1 MHLLINSQ
9 KQIIRK
15 EERVQKIS
23 NDNLSILNNYLIY
36 CKDNQSSDRTL
47 EVIDLYLRRFILFI
61 EKQNKKITDIDSI
74 LIKNYVIELE
84 KQKSLFN
91 KQRDLWLLRTFLRYL
106 NLFNYLD
113 TDYSHLV
120 PTMKR
125 IPKSMPTIWSEDEL
139 NQFLNTAKELS
150 TKSDINNRDY
160 VMYLIAIRL
169 GLRLSDIRNLKF
181 DDIDWIKK
189 EINIIQV
196 KTKVSLNLPLLDDV
210 GWALI
215 DYIKKSRPI
224 SDSRFIFLNHN
235 DFSLP
240 VKHTNLTIK
249 EICEIGNIDISN
261 KRKKGIH
268 SFRFSLATQML
279 NKQTPLDIISSSLG
293 HSTINSSNHY
303 LSLDAKN
310 LVKCCMEAF
319 VYEL

>member
-1 MHLLINSQ
+1 MHLIINSQ
-9 KQIIRK
+9 KEIIRK
-15 EERVQKIS
+15 EKRVEKIS
-23 NDNLSILNNYLIY
+23 NDNLNILNNYLIY
-36 CKDNQSSDRTL
+36 CKENQSSDRTL
-47 EVIDLYLRRFILFI
+47 EVIDLYLRIFILFI
-61 EKQNKKITDIDSI
+61 EKQNRKITDIDSI
-74 LIKNYVIELE
+74 LIKNYVVELE

-113 TDYSHLV
+113 TDYSYLV

-125 IPKSMPTIWSEDEL
+125 IPKNMPTIWSEDEL
-139 NQFLNTAKELS
+139 NQFLNTAKKLS
-150 TKSDINNRDY
+150 TKSDTNNRDY

-189 EINIIQV
+189 EINIVQV
-196 KTKVSLNLPLLDDV
+196 KTKVSLKLPLLDDV

-235 DFSLP
+235 NLLLP

-279 NKQTPLDIISSSLG
+279 NKQTPLDIISFSLG

-310 LVKCCMEAF
+310 LVKCCMEVF
-319 VYEL
+319 IYEL

>member
-1 MHLLINSQ
+1 MHLIINSQ
-9 KQIIRK
+9 KEIIRK
-15 EERVQKIS
+15 EERVEKIS
-23 NDNLSILNNYLIY
+23 NDNLNILNNYLIY

-47 EVIDLYLRRFILFI
+47 EVIDLYLRIFILFI
-61 EKQNKKITDIDSI
+61 EKQNRKITDIDSI
-74 LIKNYVIELE
+74 LIKNYVVELE

-113 TDYSHLV
+113 TDYSYLV

-150 TKSDINNRDY
+150 TKSDTNNRDY

-181 DDIDWIKK
+181 DDIDWIEK
-189 EINIIQV
+189 EINIVQV
-196 KTKVSLNLPLLDDV
+196 KTKVSLKLPLLDDV

-215 DYIKKSRPI
+215 DYIKNSRPI

-235 DFSLP
+235 NLLLP

-319 VYEL
+319 IYEL

>member
-1 MHLLINSQ
+1 MHLIINSQ
-9 KQIIRK
+9 KQIIR
-15 EERVQKIS
+15 EEDKVQKIS
-23 NDNLSILNNYLIY
+23 GNNLIILNKYLIY
-36 CKDNQSSDRTL
+36 NFDNQKSYRTL
-47 EVIDLYLRRFILFI
+47 EDIDKYLRKFILLI
-61 EKQNKKITDIDSI
+61 EKHNKMITDIDSI
-74 LIKNYVIELE
+74 LVKDYIVETE
-84 KQKSLFN
+84 KQASLCN
-91 KQRDLWLLRTFLRYL
+91 KRRDLSLLRTFLRYL
-106 NLFNYLD
+106 NIFNYLN
-113 TDYSHLV
+113 TDYSYLV
-120 PTMKR
+120 PSMKR

-150 TKSDINNRDY
+150 TKTDINNRDY

-169 GLRLSDIRNLKF
+169 GLRICDIKNLKF
-181 DDIDWIKK
+181 DDIDWVNK

-196 KTKVSLNLPLLDDV
+196 KTKVQLKLPLLDDI

-215 DYIKKSRPI
+215 DYIKNSRPSSELRNI
-224 SDSRFIFLNHN
+224 FIDHN
-235 DFSLP
+235 NVFSP
-240 VKHTNLTIK
+240 VKRMTLTITK
-249 EICEIGNIDISN
+249 ICDIGNIDITN

>member
-1 MHLLINSQ
+1 MHLIINSQ

-15 EERVQKIS
+15 EERAQRIS
-23 NDNLSILNNYLIY
+23 NDNLIILNNYLIY
-36 CKDNQSSDRTL
+36 CKDNQNSDRTL
-47 EVIDLYLRRFILFI
+47 EVIDLYLRIFILFV
-61 EKQNKKITDIDSI
+61 EKQNKNITDIDSI
-74 LIKNYVIELE
+74 LIKNYVVELE
-84 KQKSLFN
+84 KQNSLFN

-113 TDYSHLV
+113 TDYSYLV

-150 TKSDINNRDY
+150 TKSNVNNRDY

-169 GLRLSDIRNLKF
+169 GLRFSDIRNLKF
-181 DDIDWIKK
+181 DDVDWIKK
-189 EINIIQV
+189 VINIVQV
-196 KTKVSLNLPLLDDV
+196 KTKSSLNLPLLDDV
-210 GWALI
+210 GCALI
-215 DYIKKSRPI
+215 DYIKNSRPI
-224 SDSRFIFLNHN
+224 SNSRFIFLNHKN
-235 DFSLP
+235 LSIP

-279 NKQTPLDIISSSLG
+279 NKQIPLNIISASLG
-293 HSTINSSNHY
+293 HSTINSTNHY

-310 LVKCCMEAF
+310 LVMCCMEAF
-319 VYEL
+319 DYEI

>member
-1 MHLLINSQ
+1 MHLIINSQ
-9 KQIIRK
+9 KEIIRK
-15 EERVQKIS
+15 EKRVEKIS
-23 NDNLSILNNYLIY
+23 NDNLNILNNYLIY
-36 CKDNQSSDRTL
+36 CKENQSSDRTL
-47 EVIDLYLRRFILFI
+47 EVIDLYLRIFILFI
-61 EKQNKKITDIDSI
+61 EKQNRKITDIDSI
-74 LIKNYVIELE
+74 LIKNYVVELE

-113 TDYSHLV
+113 TDYSYLV

-125 IPKSMPTIWSEDEL
+125 IPKNMPTIWSEDEL
-139 NQFLNTAKELS
+139 NQFLNTAKKLS
-150 TKSDINNRDY
+150 TKSDTNNRDY

-189 EINIIQV
+189 EINIVQV
-196 KTKVSLNLPLLDDV
+196 KTKVSLKLPLLDDV

-215 DYIKKSRPI
+215 DYIKNSRPI

-235 DFSLP
+235 NLLLP

>member
-1 MHLLINSQ
+1 MHLIINSQ
-9 KQIIRK
+9 KEIIRK
-15 EERVQKIS
+15 EERVEKIS
-23 NDNLSILNNYLIY
+23 NDNLNILNNYLIY

-47 EVIDLYLRRFILFI
+47 EVIDLYLRIFILFI
-61 EKQNKKITDIDSI
+61 EKQNRKITDIDSI
-74 LIKNYVIELE
+74 LIKNYVAELE
-84 KQKSLFN
+84 KQKSPFN

-113 TDYSHLV
+113 TDYSYLV

-150 TKSDINNRDY
+150 TKSDTNNRDY

-189 EINIIQV
+189 EINIVQV
-196 KTKVSLNLPLLDDV
+196 KTKASLKLPLLDDV

-215 DYIKKSRPI
+215 DYIKNSRPI

-235 DFSLP
+235 DLLLP

-310 LVKCCMEAF
+310 LVKCCMEVF
-319 VYEL
+319 IYEL

>member
-15 EERVQKIS
+15 EERVKKIS
-23 NDNLSILNNYLIY
+23 NDNLNILNNYLIY

-47 EVIDLYLRRFILFI
+47 EVIDLYLRIFILFI

-74 LIKNYVIELE
+74 LIKDYVIELE

-106 NLFNYLD
+106 NLYNYLD
-113 TDYSHLV
+113 TDYSYLV

-125 IPKSMPTIWSEDEL
+125 IPKRMPTIWSEDEL

-160 VMYLIAIRL
+160 VVYLIAIRL

-215 DYIKKSRPI
+215 GYIKKSRPI

>member
-1 MHLLINSQ
+1 MHLIINSQ

-15 EERVQKIS
+15 EERVQRIS
-23 NDNLSILNNYLIY
+23 NYNLNILNNYLIY

-47 EVIDLYLRRFILFI
+47 EVIDLYLRNFIVFI

-74 LIKNYVIELE
+74 LIKNYVVELE

-106 NLFNYLD
+106 NSFNYLD
-113 TDYSHLV
+113 IDYSYLV

-125 IPKSMPTIWSEDEL
+125 ISKSIPTIWSEDEL
-139 NQFLNTAKELS
+139 NQFLNTAKEIS

-160 VMYLIAIRL
+160 VIYLIAIRL

-196 KTKVSLNLPLLDDV
+196 KTKVSLKLPLLNDV

-215 DYIKKSRPI
+215 NYIKNSRPV
-224 SDSRFIFLNHN
+224 SDSRFIFLNHKN
-235 DFSLP
+235 FSSP

-249 EICEIGNIDISN
+249 EICEIGNINISN

-293 HSTINSSNHY
+293 HSTLNSANNY

>member
-1 MHLLINSQ
+1 MHLIINSQ
-9 KQIIRK
+9 KKIIRK
-15 EERVQKIS
+15 EERVEKIS
-23 NDNLSILNNYLIY
+23 NDNLNILNNYLIY
-36 CKDNQSSDRTL
+36 SKDNQSSDRTL
-47 EVIDLYLRRFILFI
+47 EVIDLYLRIFILFI
-61 EKQNKKITDIDSI
+61 EKQNRKITDIDSI
-74 LIKNYVIELE
+74 LIKNYVVELE

-113 TDYSHLV
+113 TDYSYLV

-125 IPKSMPTIWSEDEL
+125 IPKNMPTIWSEDEL
-139 NQFLNTAKELS
+139 NQFLNTAKKLS
-150 TKSDINNRDY
+150 TKSDTNNRDY

-189 EINIIQV
+189 EINIVQV
-196 KTKVSLNLPLLDDV
+196 KTKVSLKLPLLDDV

-235 DFSLP
+235 NLLLP

-303 LSLDAKN
+303 LRLDAKN

>member
-1 MHLLINSQ
+1 MHLIINSQ
-9 KQIIRK
+9 KEIIRK
-15 EERVQKIS
+15 DKRVEKIS
-23 NDNLSILNNYLIY
+23 NDNLNILNNYLIY
-36 CKDNQSSDRTL
+36 CKENQSSDRTL
-47 EVIDLYLRRFILFI
+47 EVIDLYLRIFILFI
-61 EKQNKKITDIDSI
+61 EKQNRKITDIDSI
-74 LIKNYVIELE
+74 LIKNYVVELE

-113 TDYSHLV
+113 TDYSYLV

-125 IPKSMPTIWSEDEL
+125 IPKNMPTIWSEDEL
-139 NQFLNTAKELS
+139 NQFLNTAKKLS
-150 TKSDINNRDY
+150 TKSDTNNRDY

-189 EINIIQV
+189 EINIVQV
-196 KTKVSLNLPLLDDV
+196 KTKVSLKLPLLDDV

-235 DFSLP
+235 NLLLP

-249 EICEIGNIDISN
+249 EICKIGNIDISN

-310 LVKCCMEAF
+310 LVKCCMEVF
-319 VYEL
+319 IYEL

>member
-1 MHLLINSQ
+1 MHLIINSQ
-9 KQIIRK
+9 KEIIRK
-15 EERVQKIS
+15 EKRVEKIS
-23 NDNLSILNNYLIY
+23 NDNLNILNNYLIY
-36 CKDNQSSDRTL
+36 CKENQSSDRTL
-47 EVIDLYLRRFILFI
+47 EVIDLYLRIFILFI
-61 EKQNKKITDIDSI
+61 EKQNRKITDIDSI
-74 LIKNYVIELE
+74 LIKNYVVELE

-113 TDYSHLV
+113 TDYSYLV

-125 IPKSMPTIWSEDEL
+125 IPKNMPTIWSEDEL
-139 NQFLNTAKELS
+139 NQFLNTAKKLS
-150 TKSDINNRDY
+150 TKSDTNNRDY

-189 EINIIQV
+189 EINIVQV
-196 KTKVSLNLPLLDDV
+196 KTKVSLKLPLLDDV

-235 DFSLP
+235 NLLLP

-279 NKQTPLDIISSSLG
+279 NKQTPLDIISSSLR

-310 LVKCCMEAF
+310 LVKCCMEVF
-319 VYEL
+319 IYEL

>member
-1 MHLLINSQ
+1 MHLIINSQ

-15 EERVQKIS
+15 EKRVKKIS
-23 NDNLSILNNYLIY
+23 NDNLNILNNYLIY
-36 CKDNQSSDRTL
+36 CKDNQCSDRKL
-47 EVIDLYLRRFILFI
+47 EVIDLYLRIFILFI
-61 EKQNKKITDIDSI
+61 EKQNRKITDIDSI
-74 LIKNYVIELE
+74 LIKNYVVELE

-113 TDYSHLV
+113 TDYSYLV

-125 IPKSMPTIWSEDEL
+125 IPKSMPTIWTEDEL

-150 TKSDINNRDY
+150 SKSDINNRDY

-189 EINIIQV
+189 EINIVQV

-215 DYIKKSRPI
+215 DYIKNSRPI

-319 VYEL
+319 VYEV

>member
-1 MHLLINSQ
+1 MHLIINSQ

-23 NDNLSILNNYLIY
+23 NDNLNILNNYLIY

-47 EVIDLYLRRFILFI
+47 EVIDLYLRIFILFI

-74 LIKNYVIELE
+74 LIKDYVIELE

-139 NQFLNTAKELS
+139 NQFLNTAKKLS

-169 GLRLSDIRNLKF
+169 GLRLSDIKNLKF
-181 DDIDWIKK
+181 DDLDWIKK
-189 EINIIQV
+189 EINIVQV

-215 DYIKKSRPI
+215 DYIKNSRPI

-279 NKQTPLDIISSSLG
+279 NKQIPLDIISSSLG
-293 HSTINSSNHY
+293 HSTINSTNHY
-303 LSLDAKN
+303 LSLDSKN
-310 LVKCCMEAF
+310 LVKCCMEAY
-319 VYEL
+319 VYEV

>member
-1 MHLLINSQ
+1 MHLIINSQ

-15 EERVQKIS
+15 EERVQRIS
-23 NDNLSILNNYLIY
+23 NYNLNILNNYLIY
-36 CKDNQSSDRTL
+36 CKDDQSSDRTL
-47 EVIDLYLRRFILFI
+47 EVIDLYLRNFIVFI

-74 LIKNYVIELE
+74 LIKNYVVELE

-106 NLFNYLD
+106 NSFNYLD
-113 TDYSHLV
+113 IDYSYLV

-125 IPKSMPTIWSEDEL
+125 IPKSIPTIWSEDEL
-139 NQFLNTAKELS
+139 NQFLNTAKEIS

-160 VMYLIAIRL
+160 VIYLIAIRL

-196 KTKVSLNLPLLDDV
+196 KTKVSLKLPLLNDV

-215 DYIKKSRPI
+215 NYIKNSRPV
-224 SDSRFIFLNHN
+224 SDSRFIFLNHKN
-235 DFSLP
+235 FSSP

-249 EICEIGNIDISN
+249 EICEIGNINISN

-293 HSTINSSNHY
+293 HSTLNSSNHY

>member
-1 MHLLINSQ
+1 MHLIINSQ
-9 KQIIRK
+9 KEIIRK
-15 EERVQKIS
+15 EERVEKIL
-23 NDNLSILNNYLIY
+23 NDNLNILNNYLIY
-36 CKDNQSSDRTL
+36 CKDNQNSDRTL
-47 EVIDLYLRRFILFI
+47 EVIDLYLRIFILFI
-61 EKQNKKITDIDSI
+61 ERQNRKITDIDSI
-74 LIKNYVIELE
+74 LIKNYVVELE
-84 KQKSLFN
+84 KQKSQFN

-113 TDYSHLV
+113 TDYSYLI

-125 IPKSMPTIWSEDEL
+125 IPKSMPTIWSENEL

-150 TKSDINNRDY
+150 TKSDTNNRDY

-189 EINIIQV
+189 EINIVQV
-196 KTKVSLNLPLLDDV
+196 KTKVSLKLPLLDDV

-224 SDSRFIFLNHN
+224 SGSRFIFLNHN
-235 DFSLP
+235 DLLLP

-279 NKQTPLDIISSSLG
+279 NKQIPLDIISSSLG
-293 HSTINSSNHY
+293 HSTINSTNHY
-303 LSLDAKN
+303 LNLDSNN
-310 LVKCCMEAF
+310 LIKCCMEAF
-319 VYEL
+319 IYEI

>member
-1 MHLLINSQ
+1 MHLIINSQ
-9 KQIIRK
+9 KEIIRK
-15 EERVQKIS
+15 EKRVEKIS
-23 NDNLSILNNYLIY
+23 NDNLNILNNYLIY
-36 CKDNQSSDRTL
+36 CKENQSSDRTL
-47 EVIDLYLRRFILFI
+47 EVIDLYLRIFILFI
-61 EKQNKKITDIDSI
+61 EKQNRKITDIDSI
-74 LIKNYVIELE
+74 LIKNYVVELE

-113 TDYSHLV
+113 TDYSYLV

-125 IPKSMPTIWSEDEL
+125 IPKNMPTIWSEDEL
-139 NQFLNTAKELS
+139 NQFLNTAKKLS
-150 TKSDINNRDY
+150 TKSDTNNRDY

-189 EINIIQV
+189 EINIVQV
-196 KTKVSLNLPLLDDV
+196 KTKVSLKLPLLDDV

-235 DFSLP
+235 NLLLP

-261 KRKKGIH
+261 KRKKEFTHLG
-268 SFRFSLATQML
+268 FRWLR
-279 NKQTPLDIISSSLG
+279 
-293 HSTINSSNHY
+293 
-303 LSLDAKN
+303 
-310 LVKCCMEAF
+310 KC
-319 VYEL
+319 

>member
-1 MHLLINSQ
+1 MHLIINSQ

-15 EERVQKIS
+15 EERVQRIS
-23 NDNLSILNNYLIY
+23 NYNLNILNNYLIY

-47 EVIDLYLRRFILFI
+47 EVIDLYLRNFIVFI

-74 LIKNYVIELE
+74 LIKNYVVELE

-106 NLFNYLD
+106 NSFNYLD
-113 TDYSHLV
+113 IDYSYLV

-125 IPKSMPTIWSEDEL
+125 ISKSIPTIWSEDEL
-139 NQFLNTAKELS
+139 NQFLNTAKEIS

-160 VMYLIAIRL
+160 VIYLIAIRL

-196 KTKVSLNLPLLDDV
+196 KTKVSLKLPLLNDV

-215 DYIKKSRPI
+215 NYIKNSRPV
-224 SDSRFIFLNHN
+224 SDSRFIFLNHKN
-235 DFSLP
+235 FSSP

-249 EICEIGNIDISN
+249 EICEIGNINISN

-293 HSTINSSNHY
+293 HSTLNSSNHY

>member
-1 MHLLINSQ
+1 MKCML
-9 KQIIRK
+9 
-15 EERVQKIS
+15 
-23 NDNLSILNNYLIY
+23 
-36 CKDNQSSDRTL
+36 T
-47 EVIDLYLRRFILFI
+47 
-61 EKQNKKITDIDSI
+61 ITIHPLQTST
-74 LIKNYVIELE
+74 
-84 KQKSLFN
+84 
-91 KQRDLWLLRTFLRYL
+91 QR
-106 NLFNYLD
+106 
-113 TDYSHLV
+113 
-120 PTMKR
+120 
-125 IPKSMPTIWSEDEL
+125 
-139 NQFLNTAKELS
+139 
-150 TKSDINNRDY
+150 
-160 VMYLIAIRL
+160 IAIRL

-189 EINIIQV
+189 EINIVQV
-196 KTKVSLNLPLLDDV
+196 KTKVSLKLPLLDDV

-215 DYIKKSRPI
+215 DYIKNSRPI

-235 DFSLP
+235 DLLLP

-249 EICEIGNIDISN
+249 GICKIGNIDISN

>member
-1 MHLLINSQ
+1 MHLIINSQ
-9 KQIIRK
+9 KQIIR
-15 EERVQKIS
+15 EEDKVQKIS
-23 NDNLSILNNYLIY
+23 GNNLIILNKYLIY
-36 CKDNQSSDRTL
+36 NFDNQKSYRTL
-47 EVIDLYLRRFILFI
+47 EDIDKYLRKFILLI
-61 EKQNKKITDIDSI
+61 EKHNKMITDIDSI
-74 LIKNYVIELE
+74 LVKDYIVEIE
-84 KQKSLFN
+84 KQASLCN
-91 KQRDLWLLRTFLRYL
+91 KRRDLSLLRTFLRYL
-106 NLFNYLD
+106 NIFNYLN
-113 TDYSHLV
+113 TDYSYLV
-120 PTMKR
+120 PSMKR

-150 TKSDINNRDY
+150 TKTDINNRDY

-169 GLRLSDIRNLKF
+169 GLRICDIKNLKF
-181 DDIDWIKK
+181 DDIDWGNK

-196 KTKVSLNLPLLDDV
+196 KTKVQLKLPLLDDI

-215 DYIKKSRPI
+215 DYIKNSRPSSELRNI
-224 SDSRFIFLNHN
+224 FIDHN
-235 DFSLP
+235 NVFSP
-240 VKHTNLTIK
+240 VKRMTLTITK
-249 EICEIGNIDISN
+249 ICDIGNIDITN

>member
-47 EVIDLYLRRFILFI
+47 EVIDLYLRIFILFI

-74 LIKNYVIELE
+74 LIKDYVIELE

-139 NQFLNTAKELS
+139 NQFLNTAKKLS

-169 GLRLSDIRNLKF
+169 GLRLSDIKNLKF
-181 DDIDWIKK
+181 DDLDWIKK
-189 EINIIQV
+189 EINIVQV

-215 DYIKKSRPI
+215 DYIKNSRPI

-279 NKQTPLDIISSSLG
+279 NKQIPLDIISSSLG
-293 HSTINSSNHY
+293 HSTINSTNHY
-303 LSLDAKN
+303 LSLDSKN
-310 LVKCCMEAF
+310 LVKCCMEAY
-319 VYEL
+319 VYEV

>member
-1 MHLLINSQ
+1 MHLIINSQ
-9 KQIIRK
+9 KKIIRK
-15 EERVQKIS
+15 EERVEKIS
-23 NDNLSILNNYLIY
+23 NDNLNILNNYLIY
-36 CKDNQSSDRTL
+36 CKENQSSDRTL
-47 EVIDLYLRRFILFI
+47 EVIDLYLRIFILFI
-61 EKQNKKITDIDSI
+61 EKQNRKITDIDSI
-74 LIKNYVIELE
+74 LIKNYVVELE

-113 TDYSHLV
+113 TDYSYLV

-125 IPKSMPTIWSEDEL
+125 IPKNMPTIWSEDEL
-139 NQFLNTAKELS
+139 NQFLNTAKKLS
-150 TKSDINNRDY
+150 TKSDTNNRDY

-189 EINIIQV
+189 EINIVQV
-196 KTKVSLNLPLLDDV
+196 KTKVSLKLPLLDDV

-215 DYIKKSRPI
+215 DYIKNSRPI

-235 DFSLP
+235 NLLLP

-249 EICEIGNIDISN
+249 GICKIGNIDISN

>member
-1 MHLLINSQ
+1 MHLIINSQ
-9 KQIIRK
+9 KQIIR
-15 EERVQKIS
+15 EEDKVQKIS
-23 NDNLSILNNYLIY
+23 GNNLIILNKYLIY
-36 CKDNQSSDRTL
+36 NFDNQKSYRTL
-47 EVIDLYLRRFILFI
+47 EDIDKYLRKFILLI
-61 EKQNKKITDIDSI
+61 EKHNKMITDIDSI
-74 LIKNYVIELE
+74 LVKDYIVEIE
-84 KQKSLFN
+84 KQASLCN
-91 KQRDLWLLRTFLRYL
+91 KRRDLSLLRTFLRYL
-106 NLFNYLD
+106 NIFNYLN
-113 TDYSHLV
+113 TDYSYLV
-120 PTMKR
+120 PSMKR

-150 TKSDINNRDY
+150 TKTDINNRDY

-169 GLRLSDIRNLKF
+169 GLRICDIKNLKF
-181 DDIDWIKK
+181 DDIDWVNK

-196 KTKVSLNLPLLDDV
+196 KTKVQLKLPLLDDI

-215 DYIKKSRPI
+215 DYIKNSRPSSELRNI
-224 SDSRFIFLNHN
+224 FIDHN
-235 DFSLP
+235 NVFSP
-240 VKHTNLTIK
+240 VKRMTLTITK
-249 EICEIGNIDISN
+249 ICDIGNIDITN

>member
-1 MHLLINSQ
+1 MHLIINSQ

-23 NDNLSILNNYLIY
+23 NDNLNILNNYLIY
-36 CKDNQSSDRTL
+36 YKDNQNSDRTL
-47 EVIDLYLRRFILFI
+47 EVIDLYLRIFILFI
-61 EKQNKKITDIDSI
+61 EKQNRKITDIDSI
-74 LIKNYVIELE
+74 LIKNYIVELE

-113 TDYSHLV
+113 TDYSYLV

-125 IPKSMPTIWSEDEL
+125 IPKSMPTIWSEDKL
-139 NQFLNTAKELS
+139 NQFLNTAKQLS

-189 EINIIQV
+189 EINIVQV

-215 DYIKKSRPI
+215 NYIKKSRPI
-224 SDSRFIFLNHN
+224 SDSRFIFVNHN
-235 DFSLP
+235 DLSLP
-240 VKHTNLTIK
+240 VKHPNLTIK

-279 NKQTPLDIISSSLG
+279 NKQIPLDIISSSLG

-319 VYEL
+319 AYEL

>member
-1 MHLLINSQ
+1 MHLIINSQ
-9 KQIIRK
+9 KEIIRK
-15 EERVQKIS
+15 DKRVEKIS
-23 NDNLSILNNYLIY
+23 NDNLNILNNYLIY
-36 CKDNQSSDRTL
+36 CKENQSSDRTL
-47 EVIDLYLRRFILFI
+47 EVIDLYLRIFILFI
-61 EKQNKKITDIDSI
+61 EKQNRKITDIDSI
-74 LIKNYVIELE
+74 LIKNYVVELE

-113 TDYSHLV
+113 TDYSYLV

-125 IPKSMPTIWSEDEL
+125 IPKNMPTIWSEDEL
-139 NQFLNTAKELS
+139 NQFLNTAKKLS
-150 TKSDINNRDY
+150 TKSDTNNRDY

-189 EINIIQV
+189 EINIVQV
-196 KTKVSLNLPLLDDV
+196 KTKVSLKLPLLDDV

-235 DFSLP
+235 NLLLP

-310 LVKCCMEAF
+310 LVKCCMEVF
-319 VYEL
+319 IYEL

>member
-1 MHLLINSQ
+1 MHLIINSQ
-9 KQIIRK
+9 KEIIRK
-15 EERVQKIS
+15 EKRVEKIS
-23 NDNLSILNNYLIY
+23 NDNLNILNNYLIY
-36 CKDNQSSDRTL
+36 CKENQSSDRTL
-47 EVIDLYLRRFILFI
+47 EVIDLYLRIFILFI
-61 EKQNKKITDIDSI
+61 EKQNRKITDIDSI
-74 LIKNYVIELE
+74 LIKNYVVELE

-113 TDYSHLV
+113 TDYSYLV

-125 IPKSMPTIWSEDEL
+125 IPKNMPTIWSEDEL
-139 NQFLNTAKELS
+139 NQFLNTAKKLS
-150 TKSDINNRDY
+150 TKSDTNNRDY

-189 EINIIQV
+189 EINIVQV
-196 KTKVSLNLPLLDDV
+196 KTKVSLKLPLLDDV

-235 DFSLP
+235 DLLLP

-249 EICEIGNIDISN
+249 GICKIGNIDISN

-310 LVKCCMEAF
+310 LVKCCMEVF
-319 VYEL
+319 IYEL

>member
-23 NDNLSILNNYLIY
+23 NDNLNILNNYLIY

-47 EVIDLYLRRFILFI
+47 EVIDLYLRIFILFI

-74 LIKNYVIELE
+74 LIKNYVVELE

-113 TDYSHLV
+113 TDYSYLV

-160 VMYLIAIRL
+160 VMYFIAIRL
-169 GLRLSDIRNLKF
+169 GLRLSDISNLKF

-189 EINIIQV
+189 EINIVQV

-215 DYIKKSRPI
+215 DYIKNSRPI
-224 SDSRFIFLNHN
+224 SDSRYIFLNHN

-310 LVKCCMEAF
+310 LVKCCMEVF
-319 VYEL
+319 TYEL

>member
-1 MHLLINSQ
+1 MHLIINSQ
-9 KQIIRK
+9 KEIIRK
-15 EERVQKIS
+15 EKRVEKIS
-23 NDNLSILNNYLIY
+23 NDNLNILNNYLIY
-36 CKDNQSSDRTL
+36 CKENQSSDRTL
-47 EVIDLYLRRFILFI
+47 EVIDLYLRIFILFI
-61 EKQNKKITDIDSI
+61 EKQNRKITDIDSI
-74 LIKNYVIELE
+74 LIKNYVVELE

-113 TDYSHLV
+113 TDYSYLV

-125 IPKSMPTIWSEDEL
+125 IPKNMPTIWSEDEL
-139 NQFLNTAKELS
+139 NQFLNTAKKLS
-150 TKSDINNRDY
+150 TKSDTNNRDY

-189 EINIIQV
+189 EINIVQV
-196 KTKVSLNLPLLDDV
+196 KTKVSLKLPLLDDV

-215 DYIKKSRPI
+215 DYIKKPRPI

-235 DFSLP
+235 NLLLP

-310 LVKCCMEAF
+310 LVKCCMEVF
-319 VYEL
+319 IYEL

>member
-1 MHLLINSQ
+1 MHLIINSQ
-9 KQIIRK
+9 KEIIRK
-15 EERVQKIS
+15 EERVEKIS
-23 NDNLSILNNYLIY
+23 NDNLNIVNNYLIY

-47 EVIDLYLRRFILFI
+47 EVIDLYLRIFILFI

-74 LIKNYVIELE
+74 LIKNYVVELE

-113 TDYSHLV
+113 TDYSYLV

-139 NQFLNTAKELS
+139 NQFLNNAKELS
-150 TKSDINNRDY
+150 TKSDTNNRDY

-181 DDIDWIKK
+181 DDIDWIEK
-189 EINIIQV
+189 EINIVQV
-196 KTKVSLNLPLLDDV
+196 KTKVSLKLPLLDDV

-215 DYIKKSRPI
+215 DYIKNSRPI

-235 DFSLP
+235 NLLLP

-319 VYEL
+319 IYEL

>member
-1 MHLLINSQ
+1 MHLIINSQ
-9 KQIIRK
+9 KEIIRK
-15 EERVQKIS
+15 EKRVEKIS
-23 NDNLSILNNYLIY
+23 NDNLNILNNYLIY
-36 CKDNQSSDRTL
+36 CKENQSSDRTL
-47 EVIDLYLRRFILFI
+47 EVIDLYLRIFILFI
-61 EKQNKKITDIDSI
+61 EKQNRKITDIDSI
-74 LIKNYVIELE
+74 LIKNYVVELE

-113 TDYSHLV
+113 TDYSYLV

-125 IPKSMPTIWSEDEL
+125 IPKNMPTIWSEDEL
-139 NQFLNTAKELS
+139 NQFLNTAKKLS
-150 TKSDINNRDY
+150 TKSDTNNRDY

-189 EINIIQV
+189 EINIVQV
-196 KTKVSLNLPLLDDV
+196 KTKVSLKLPLLDDV

-235 DFSLP
+235 DLLLP

-310 LVKCCMEAF
+310 
-319 VYEL
+319 

>member
-1 MHLLINSQ
+1 MHLIINSQ
-9 KQIIRK
+9 KEIIRK
-15 EERVQKIS
+15 EKRVEKIS
-23 NDNLSILNNYLIY
+23 NDNLNILNNYLIY
-36 CKDNQSSDRTL
+36 CKENQSSDRTL
-47 EVIDLYLRRFILFI
+47 EVIDLYLRIFILFI
-61 EKQNKKITDIDSI
+61 EKQNRKITDIDSI
-74 LIKNYVIELE
+74 LIKNYVVELE

-113 TDYSHLV
+113 TDYSYLV

-125 IPKSMPTIWSEDEL
+125 IPKNMPTIWSEDEL
-139 NQFLNTAKELS
+139 NQFLNTAKKLS
-150 TKSDINNRDY
+150 TKSDTNNRDY

-189 EINIIQV
+189 EINIVQV
-196 KTKVSLNLPLLDDV
+196 KTKVSLKLPLLDDV

-235 DFSLP
+235 NLLLP

-319 VYEL
+319 IYEL

>member
-1 MHLLINSQ
+1 MHLIINSQ
-9 KQIIRK
+9 KEIIRK
-15 EERVQKIS
+15 EKRVEKIS
-23 NDNLSILNNYLIY
+23 NDNLNILNNYLIY
-36 CKDNQSSDRTL
+36 CKENQSSDRTL
-47 EVIDLYLRRFILFI
+47 EVIDLYLRIFILFI
-61 EKQNKKITDIDSI
+61 EKQNRKITDIDSI
-74 LIKNYVIELE
+74 LIKNYVVELE

-113 TDYSHLV
+113 TDYSYLV

-125 IPKSMPTIWSEDEL
+125 IPKNMPTIWSEDEL
-139 NQFLNTAKELS
+139 NQFLNTAKKLS
-150 TKSDINNRDY
+150 TKSDTNNRDY
-160 VMYLIAIRL
+160 VMYLISIRL

-189 EINIIQV
+189 EINIVQV
-196 KTKVSLNLPLLDDV
+196 KTKVSLKLPLLDDV

-235 DFSLP
+235 NLLLP

-310 LVKCCMEAF
+310 LVKCCMEVF
-319 VYEL
+319 IYEL

>member
-1 MHLLINSQ
+1 MHLIINSQ
-9 KQIIRK
+9 KEIIRK
-15 EERVQKIS
+15 EKRVEKIS
-23 NDNLSILNNYLIY
+23 NDNLNILNNYLIY
-36 CKDNQSSDRTL
+36 CKENQSSDRTL
-47 EVIDLYLRRFILFI
+47 EVIDLYLRIFILFI
-61 EKQNKKITDIDSI
+61 EKQNRKITDIDSI
-74 LIKNYVIELE
+74 LIKNYVVELE

-113 TDYSHLV
+113 TDYSYLV

-125 IPKSMPTIWSEDEL
+125 IPKNMPTIWSEDEL
-139 NQFLNTAKELS
+139 NQFLNTAKKLS
-150 TKSDINNRDY
+150 TKSDTNNRDY

-189 EINIIQV
+189 EINIVQV
-196 KTKVSLNLPLLDDV
+196 KTKVSLKLPLLDDV

-215 DYIKKSRPI
+215 DYIKNSRPI

-235 DFSLP
+235 NLLLP

-310 LVKCCMEAF
+310 LVKCCMEVF
-319 VYEL
+319 IYEL